1 MTLKFFLFL
10 SMLPFFLL
18 SLSLSFL
25 SLFSSIYLFLY
36 LLSLLCFI
44 FSLSLYWIDIT
55 HAYLVWN
62 SFQACLLYYLMMTII
77 RGRESRLNIVV
88 LVWPR
93 VVVDIIRIFSF
104 KKITLSKTPSDQTV
118 RGDAVFG
125 NVHHFLSHCSQL
137 LFSHC
142 LIIFDSNVNC
152 PCLTM
157 YKNGR
162 HCLLL
167 MPETESF
174 KFF

>member
-1 MTLKFFLFL
+1 
-10 SMLPFFLL
+10 
-18 SLSLSFL
+18 
-25 SLFSSIYLFLY
+25 
-36 LLSLLCFI
+36 
-44 FSLSLYWIDIT
+44 
-55 HAYLVWN
+55 
-62 SFQACLLYYLMMTII
+62 MMTII
-77 RGRESRLNIVV
+77 KCRESRLNIVV
-88 LVWPR
+88 LVWTR
-93 VVVDIIRIFSF
+93 VVVNIIRIFSF

-167 MPETESF
+167 MPDTETF
-174 KFF
+174 KFFRVCLQSLWMLSSHATCFCLYTFFGISKF